1 MITMLTSG
9 VYYESKSTRIDKLHG
24 SSAAAEALV
33 LIPNINELQIA
44 APEHTH
50 TGSICATVIKPK
62 SSGIQLVAFGTWL
75 GWWLQMSTRKQQ
87 N

>member
-9 VYYESKSTRIDKLHG
+9 GYYESKSTRIDKLHG

-44 APEHTH
+44 APERTH
-50 TGSICATVIKPK
+50 TGSIYAR
-62 SSGIQLVAFGTWL
+62 L
-75 GWWLQMSTRKQQ
+75 
-87 N
+87 